1 MGRWLSS
8 EAYSN
13 FVGWIKILATN
24 VEGKKLSDQVPQSP
38 IIDKL
43 IHMLD
48 TLSKWVD
55 ETPPIDPTAQ
65 RFGNKAYRDWLDRVK
80 PVSNWK
86 ATFCLND

>member
-1 MGRWLSS
+1 
-8 EAYSN
+8 
-13 FVGWIKILATN
+13 
-24 VEGKKLSDQVPQSP
+24 
-38 IIDKL
+38 
-43 IHMLD
+43 MLD